1 MFLQALYEYAQE
13 HHLLD
18 DLPLRGRLIHAL
30 IPIDSNGL
38 LRSDYL
44 IPLTQPN
51 AKGKEIPGQERLMP
65 RFPGENNGGKAYFL
79 ADNATAVLGRA
90 HKEDLKNRVTPG
102 DPIWID
108 PKKGRNPTKSFLHFW
123 QQIQEA
129 YDRTMDVRIK
139 ALLAFRTTYL
149 IEQESRIQG
158 SLPFLEVRI
167 NKTGNKELV
176 ARISEN
182 EFLPLKT
189 SALGFSVDGTPLTME
204 VADDPLRE
212 YWFDEYLQMIDEDD
226 QSTESSRPPL
236 TDTVCLI
243 TGEIGKPIA
252 RSHNPKITGVPRFEN
267 NSLKSSN
274 ARLVSFNTEY
284 PAFSSYGF
292 IQGENAPVSVMA
304 ASSYALAINRLLKYE
319 DTSLRIGTLVFC
331 SWAKK
336 LDNVAKQISR
346 LLLRADPEQA
356 LNFLKAPFAGIVDRD
371 VRSDRLYTVALSCP
385 NKGRI
390 AIDYWL
396 NRPIAEAVDNFGKW
410 WHDLNI
416 VVLLDKRAQEY
427 KYPLSLQNLAR
438 STLYLSK
445 ENPRDRKRVDY
456 KLMKDRQ
463 LRLYRAAI
471 EGTSLPITMLKPVLD
486 EFHSALVKN
495 GEQNRTYPYS
505 QSRFALIKLVLIR
518 NNKRKEDKFMP
529 EYQLA
534 DTNNAAYNLGSL
546 LAVLE
551 ALQKRSRRAGKEGP
565 ERSTDQLNAGI
576 IERYY
581 GQASTAPALVF
592 PYLLSLSRHHLSK
605 LKKGNEKDKGAA
617 RAIEGAMIDIC
628 KKFKAN
634 LEETGEPPKFPR
646 LLDLEHQGRF
656 ALGFYQQKAYDIEQV
671 RKYIASKGK
680 EGLDIADSD
689 EFDETASESVE

>member
-44 IPLTQPN
+44 IPLTRPN
-51 AKGKEIPGQERLMP
+51 AKGKEIPGQERHMP

-79 ADNATAVLGRA
+79 ADNATAILGRA
-90 HKEDLKNRVTPG
+90 LKEDLKNDVTPG

-123 QQIQEA
+123 QQVEEA
-129 YDRTMDVRIK
+129 YDRTNDVRLK
-139 ALLAFRTTYL
+139 ALLAFKTTYL
-149 IEQESRIQG
+149 VEQEGRIHS
-158 SLPFLEVRI
+158 SLPFLEVRT
-167 NKTGNKELV
+167 NKSGNKELV
-176 ARISEN
+176 AIIGEK
-182 EFLPLKT
+182 ELLPLKT
-189 SALGFSVDGTPLTME
+189 YVLGFSVDGTPLTME

-356 LNFLKAPFAGIVDRD
+356 LKFLQAPFAGINDRD

-396 NRPIAEAVDNFGKW
+396 NRPIAEAVDNFAIW
-410 WHDLNI
+410 WDQLYI
-416 VVLLDKRAQEY
+416 VPFDRQEY
-427 KYPLSLQNLAR
+427 KYPLSLQNLSR
-438 STLYLSK
+438 STLYVSK
-445 ENPRDRKRVDY
+445 ENSQDRRRVDY
-456 KLMKDRQ
+456 KLIKARQ
-463 LRLYRAAI
+463 LHLYRAAL
-471 EGTSLPITMLKPVLD
+471 ERTSLPITMLKPILD

-495 GEQNRTYPYS
+495 DEKKRTYPYG
-505 QSRFALIKLVLIR
+505 QSRFALIKLILIR
-518 NNKRKEDKFMP
+518 NNNRKEEFMP
-529 EYQLA
+529 EYQLT
-534 DTNNAAYNLGSL
+534 DTNDPSYNLGRL

-551 ALQKRSRRAGKEGP
+551 GLQKRSRRAGKAGP
-565 ERSTDQLNAGI
+565 ERGSERLNAGI

-581 GQASTAPALVF
+581 GQASTAPGLVF

-605 LKKGNEKDKGAA
+605 LRKGNEKDKRAA
-617 RAIEGAMIDIC
+617 KAIEETMINIC
-628 KKFKAN
+628 KKFKPNPEAS
-634 LEETGEPPKFPR
+634 GEPPEFPR
-646 LLDLEHQGRF
+646 LLDLERQGRF
-656 ALGFYQQKAYDIEQV
+656 ALGFYQQKAYDIDQAREY
-671 RKYIASKGK
+671 KASQGK
-680 EGLDIADSD
+680 VGLDIVDID
-689 EFDETASESVE
+689 ESNEGDSESVE